1 MEPDPLLPP
10 QEPAPGIETPP
21 PREPFWW
28 YSVVLTFIGM
38 AVPCML
44 IAFVFLPWMAQMD
57 AQKHPWQL
65 VPEQVVFYSLLLGV
79 LAAIFR
85 FQYDRPLWRSLGW
98 VPMRIPPAWPLVAGL
113 LTAIAISLVGVLIQ
127 VPAKDNPMTKLLSS
141 PGVAI
146 PVAIFGVTM
155 APLMEELIFRGF
167 LQPLLVRDIG
177 AVGGIIA
184 ANIPFGILHF
194 KEYGNSWRHV
204 VVITLAGV
212 AFGWMKQATGSTRAS
227 TLMHAAYNGLFFY
240 ALFGA
245 KSISR

>member
-1 MEPDPLLPP
+1 MEPDPLLPEGEPPP
-10 QEPAPGIETPP
+10 QEPAPVSETPP
-21 PREPFWW
+21 AREPFWW
-28 YSVVLTFIGM
+28 YSDVLTFIGM

-44 IAFVFLPWMAQMD
+44 IAFVFLPWVAQMD

-65 VPEQVVFYSLLLGV
+65 GPARGGFYFLVPGV

-98 VPMRIPPAWPLVAGL
+98 VPMRIPPAWALVAGL

-155 APLMEELIFRGF
+155 APLM
-167 LQPLLVRDIG
+167 
-177 AVGGIIA
+177 
-184 ANIPFGILHF
+184 
-194 KEYGNSWRHV
+194 
-204 VVITLAGV
+204 
-212 AFGWMKQATGSTRAS
+212 
-227 TLMHAAYNGLFFY
+227 
-240 ALFGA
+240 
-245 KSISR
+245 